1 MRQSA
6 YNPNLPPPVMA
17 HTRHAD
23 SVSSQDPITSTRVM
37 DREPSPNPSGGS
49 GIYGNG
55 GYDGAN
61 RYSGGYG
68 GNGTDQGG
76 YLHPHQGPAQDFSRT
91 HGGWVDERAYNGPY
105 YGRNEAFGR

>member
-23 SVSSQDPITSTRVM
+23 SVSSQDPITSTGVM
-37 DREPSPNPSGGS
+37 EREPSPNPSA
-49 GIYGNG
+49 IYGNG

-61 RYSGGYG
+61 RFSGGYG
-68 GNGTDQGG
+68 GNGADYGG
-76 YLHPHQGPAQDFSRT
+76 YLHPNLGQGPTQDFSRAQ
-91 HGGWVDERAYNGPY
+91 GGWVDERAYNGPY